1 MSTARDL
8 INGTYAAYSPNK
20 DMLYTLSNSISLETL
35 TKIIHLASGKEEYA
49 CIDAERGQKCQ
60 ICLSE
65 GLDKLIYIH
74 DGGQH
79 CNTCYVAHII
89 ECNIRALISLQ

>member
-1 MSTARDL
+1 MSKACDL

-20 DMLYTLSNSISLETL
+20 DMLYTLSDSISLETL
-35 TKIIHLASGKEEYA
+35 TDIIHLASRKEEYA

-74 DGGQH
+74 NGGQH
-79 CNTCYVAHII
+79 CNACYVAHII
-89 ECNIRALISLQ
+89 ECNIREIISLQ